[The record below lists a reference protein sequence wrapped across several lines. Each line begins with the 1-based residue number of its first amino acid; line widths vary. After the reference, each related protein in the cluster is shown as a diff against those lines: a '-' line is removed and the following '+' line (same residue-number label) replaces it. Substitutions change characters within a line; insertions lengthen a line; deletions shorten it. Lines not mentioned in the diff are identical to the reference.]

1 MGRLPVRKQRDYR
14 EAFFYDWEIL
24 DTSRL
29 DFTQEKQ
36 NAETFDLS
44 DTLPQICG
52 PYQLIAKAKQL
63 DFCLEIREKCP
74 VCIQRG
80 A

>member
-1 MGRLPVRKQRDYR
+1 MDKEWDVYLLECKEITERISSMIG
-14 EAFFYDWEIL
+14 EIL

-29 DFTQEKQ
+29 DVTQEKQ

-52 PYQLIAKAKQL
+52 PY
-63 DFCLEIREKCP
+63 
-74 VCIQRG
+74 
-80 A
+80 